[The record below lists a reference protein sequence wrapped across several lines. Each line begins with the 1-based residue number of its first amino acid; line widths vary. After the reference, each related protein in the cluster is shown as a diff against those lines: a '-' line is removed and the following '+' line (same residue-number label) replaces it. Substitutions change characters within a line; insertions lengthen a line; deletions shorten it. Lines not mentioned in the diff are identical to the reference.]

1 MDNEQLNI
9 DFEEQQPE
17 HGKRVYVYFTLLAVV
32 ILSLFVVKMQ
42 WQNHVFV
49 TGVVVEG
56 TKILSQEE
64 IVRMM
69 NLPPRASM
77 YDLDLT
83 AIQKNILANAF
94 VKSAVVQRDAP
105 SQLRVIIEERIPAAL
120 LAGSESYYIDNEGI
134 VLPYLVSSE
143 TYDIPVISGVDS
155 VAQIKTG
162 RKIVNDDIREA
173 LNIIAAARAVSD
185 ETFHSISE
193 IRLRKG
199 HDIVCY
205 SFDSG
210 VPIIFGKGNVV
221 EKIVKLDSFR
231 EKFLKEMDTRTLR
244 YIDIRY
250 DDQVVVSRKS

>member
-1 MDNEQLNI
+1 MEKEQFNI
-9 DFEEQQPE
+9 DFEAPIPK
-17 HGKRVYVYFTLLAVV
+17 HGRRVYVYFALLTGV
-32 ILSLFVVKMQ
+32 ILSLFAVKMQ
-42 WQNHVFV
+42 WQKHVFV

-69 NLPPRASM
+69 NLPPRPSM

-83 AIQKNILANAF
+83 AIQRNILANALI
-94 VKSAVVQRDAP
+94 KNAVVQRDAP
-105 SQLRVIIEERIPAAL
+105 SQLRIVIEERIPAAL
-120 LAGSESYYIDNEGI
+120 LGGIEPFYIDNEGI

-155 VAQIKTG
+155 LSQIKAG
-162 RKIVNDDIREA
+162 RKIVNSDVREA
-173 LNIIAAARAVSD
+173 LDIIAAARAVS
-185 ETFHSISE
+185 EEMFHSISE
-193 IRLRKG
+193 IRVRKG

-205 SFDSG
+205 WFDSG
-210 VPIIFGKGNVV
+210 MPVIFGKGNVA

-231 EKFLKEMDTRTLR
+231 KKFLKDKETQAIQ